1 MSIRST
7 PSQTS
12 LDFSEAAAVQLVTDL
27 IAIPGKST
35 QESRV
40 VAFIQKRLKQAG
52 VPDAQITV
60 DAANQL
66 SPAGGEVGNLIVKLP
81 GTKRGPRRLLMAHV
95 DTVPL
100 AVGAKPVREGDLIK
114 SADPT
119 TALGGDDRAGSAV
132 ILNTLLTI
140 LKNKLPHPPLTFF
153 WPVQEEI
160 GLIGARFVN
169 PRSLGQP
176 KLCFNWDGGAA
187 HVAAIGATGG
197 YDLNIDVF
205 GTAAHA
211 GAHPEQG
218 ASAIAM
224 ASIAIADLT
233 ANGWHGLIV
242 KGKNRGTSN
251 IGLVQG
257 GEATNVVTPHVHV
270 RAEARSHDPK
280 FRVKIVNAFREAF
293 TKAAKLVCTESGQ
306 PGRIDF
312 RADLKYESFC
322 LDLAEPCVVAA
333 VAAIRA
339 AGLEPET
346 RISNGGLD
354 ANWMTAH
361 GLPAVTLGCGQAGIH
376 TTDEVLYLSSYLAAC
391 RIALQLATA
400 ADASGL

>member
-1 MSIRST
+1 MTTRSI
-7 PSQTS
+7 PSQPS
-12 LDFSEAAAVQLVTDL
+12 NDFARNSAVQLVIDL

-35 QESRV
+35 QEGRV
-40 VAFIQKRLKQAG
+40 VQFIQKRLRQAG
-52 VPDAQITV
+52 IPDSQISTD
-60 DAANQL
+60 DAHQL
-66 SPAGGEVGNLIVKLP
+66 SSAGGEVGNLIVKLP

-100 AVGAKPVREGDLIK
+100 AVGAKPVLDGDVIK
-114 SADPT
+114 SADPN
-119 TALGGDDRAGSAV
+119 TALGGDDRSGAAV
-132 ILNTLLTI
+132 ILHTLLTI

-160 GLIGARFVN
+160 GLIGARCAN

-187 HVAAIGATGG
+187 HTAAIGATGA
-197 YDLNIDVF
+197 YDLHIDLF

-224 ASIAIADLT
+224 AGIAIADLA

-242 KGKNRGTSN
+242 KGKHRGTSN
-251 IGLVQG
+251 IGFVQG
-257 GEATNVVTPHVHV
+257 GEATNVVTPRVHL

-280 FRVKIVNAFREAF
+280 FRLKIVNAFREAF
-293 TKAAKLVCTESGQ
+293 TKAEKQVRTDNGQ
-306 PGRIDF
+306 IGRVEF
-312 RADLKYESFC
+312 RSELKYESFA
-322 LDLAEPCVVAA
+322 LELSEPCVMAA
-333 VAAIRA
+333 VSAIQSV
-339 AGLEPET
+339 GLEPET

-361 GLPAVTLGCGQAGIH
+361 GLPTVTLGCGQAGIH
-376 TTDEVLYLSSYLAAC
+376 TTDEVLHVASYLHAC
-391 RIALQLATA
+391 QIALQLGTGAQ
-400 ADASGL
+400 